1 MLAAQKVT
9 VVAPPLEPSEPTL
22 AGRKREREEPSV
34 ATAEEGAG
42 AAAPQATVSVSAA
55 TVELTEESVRVYIAS
70 LGGRVTIDALKEV
83 RPQCIIYPFLLIF
96 TATTCVT
103 MNDRH
108 SRPR

>member
-34 ATAEEGAG
+34 PTDEGASAG
-42 AAAPQATVSVSAA
+42 AAAPQAAVSVSAA
-55 TVELTEESVRVYIAS
+55 TVELTEESVRLYIAS

-83 RPQCIIYPFLLIF
+83 SSPSNIPLI
-96 TATTCVT
+96 THTHRQRVC
-103 MNDRH
+103 M
-108 SRPR
+108 PL

>member
-22 AGRKREREEPSV
+22 AGRKRERVEPSV
-34 ATAEEGAG
+34 PTEEGAGAG
-42 AAAPQATVSVSAA
+42 AAAPQAVVSVSAA

-83 RPQCIIYPFLLIF
+83 RYQSVVYPFLLIL
-96 TATTCVT
+96 TDNMC
-103 MNDRH
+103 M
-108 SRPR
+108 PL